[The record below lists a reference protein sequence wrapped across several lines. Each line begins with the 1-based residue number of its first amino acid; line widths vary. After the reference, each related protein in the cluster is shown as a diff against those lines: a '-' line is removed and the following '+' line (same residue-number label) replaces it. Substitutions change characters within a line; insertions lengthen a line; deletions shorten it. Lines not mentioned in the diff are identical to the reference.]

1 MVNKNKYILEVET
14 SACIYISFYNK
25 NKSGFKKAL
34 MKAQSLMAVKKIF
47 SAKIFCSYLKE
58 EVWSLGK
65 KDN

>member
-1 MVNKNKYILEVET
+1 VLNNNKYILEVKT
-14 SACIYISFYNK
+14 DLCVYISFYSK

-47 SAKIFCSYLKE
+47 SAKIFCSASKE

-65 KDN
+65 